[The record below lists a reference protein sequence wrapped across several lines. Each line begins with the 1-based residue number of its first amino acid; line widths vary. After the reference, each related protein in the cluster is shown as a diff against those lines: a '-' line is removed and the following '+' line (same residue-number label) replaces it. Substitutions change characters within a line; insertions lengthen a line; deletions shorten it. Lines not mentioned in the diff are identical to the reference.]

1 MMFEKYP
8 DVVTVKD
15 LCVMLKI
22 GKNTAYKIINSG
34 DIQSV
39 RIGRKILIPKAYV
52 IDYLSKF
59 C

>member
-1 MMFEKYP
+1 MFEKYP

-15 LCVMLKI
+15 LCAMLKI
-22 GKNTAYKIINSG
+22 GKNTAYKIINGG

-39 RIGRKILIPKAYV
+39 RIGRKFLIPKCNV
-52 IDYLSKF
+52 IAYLSKI